1 MLYAKVNKDG
11 SISKYPYVF
20 SDLKKDNPLTSF
32 PRSYLENS
40 DGRSEYGIE
49 EVIEKAVVEKDGH
62 NFVEGD
68 PERVDGNLTQS
79 WSYTSKTQDEMGSTE
94 VGVKRTPKPEEREGY
109 FLWTSYPTETNPEL
123 DGSDARFIGEGGVLL
138 DLFFPEY
145 IDGEWC
151 ERWTY
156 LKGTWLENRVREYG
170 GGVWTWDIV
179 KGYQASPAY
188 QLEYIVE
195 NGLDAWVQKVAEI
208 KAKYP
213 KE

>member
-1 MLYAKVNKDG
+1 MLYTKVNKDG
-11 SISKYPYVF
+11 AISKYPYVF

-32 PRSYLENS
+32 PRGFLENS

-49 EVIEKAVVEKDGH
+49 EVIEKVGVEKHGH
-62 NFVEGD
+62 DLVEGS

-79 WSYTSKTQDEMGSTE
+79 WSYTAKEKEEMVASE
-94 VGVKRTPKPEEREGY
+94 DGVKRIPKPEEREGY
-109 FLWTSYPTETNPEL
+109 FLWTSYPTEHNPQLEG
-123 DGSDARFIGEGGVLL
+123 DNVRFGPEA
-138 DLFFPEY
+138 DLRFPEY

-156 LKGTWLENRVREYG
+156 VKGTWLENRIREYG
-170 GGVWTWDIV
+170 GGVWTWDQV
-179 KGYQASPAY
+179 KGYEASSAY

-195 NGLDAWVQKVAEI
+195 NGLDAWAEKVAEI